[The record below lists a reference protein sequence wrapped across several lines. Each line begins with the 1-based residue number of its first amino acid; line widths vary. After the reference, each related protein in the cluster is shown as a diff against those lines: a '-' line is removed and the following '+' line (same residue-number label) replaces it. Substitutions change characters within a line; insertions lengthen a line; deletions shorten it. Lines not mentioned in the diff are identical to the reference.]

1 MNIDEV
7 KSLLK
12 NSPAGQITLW
22 VIYYEDLYETKFGDG
37 FFSYP
42 IRAFLNQ
49 NEAEKWASLVTLNS
63 NKEGTMGCNTEVH
76 QVVVLLNDV
85 EQFCFLSRGKDLS
98 IIDPEKTILN
108 LLNGTHP
115 DWQSIVK
122 GHD

>member
-1 MNIDEV
+1 MNIDDV

-12 NSPAGQITLW
+12 KSPDRQITLW
-22 VIYYEDLYETKFGDG
+22 IIYYEDLYETKFGDG

-49 NEAEKWASLVTLNS
+49 IEAEKWASLVTLNS
-63 NKEGTMGCNTEVH
+63 KKEGTMGFNTEVH

-98 IIDPEKTILN
+98 ISDPEKTILN

-122 GHD
+122 A